1 MNDSELMFSNKEDQ
15 KFYLK
20 AVEGLPLINGYSMNG
35 LDSEGVPMCYGV
47 GPHSVRCMREVVEIV
62 NPKRIF
68 EIGTNVSY
76 SAALWLELALDA
88 SIWTCD
94 ISKRKE
100 TEDAATIMRKRY
112 PKRYHYMNRNEGTI
126 FARAFLME
134 EFYDMSFIDGDHTY
148 EGITKDIA
156 LCTELGIPWIVFDD
170 WLPQFSE
177 TQKCVVEWPQLEQ
190 VKVMGNIALYKNTT
204 I

>member
-35 LDSEGVPMCYGV
+35 LESEGVPMCYGV

-94 ISKRKE
+94 IDRKKE
-100 TEDAATIMRKRY
+100 TVDAAKNKRKRY
-112 PKRYHYMNRNEGTI
+112 PKR
-126 FARAFLME
+126 
-134 EFYDMSFIDGDHTY
+134 
-148 EGITKDIA
+148 
-156 LCTELGIPWIVFDD
+156 
-170 WLPQFSE
+170 
-177 TQKCVVEWPQLEQ
+177 
-190 VKVMGNIALYKNTT
+190 
-204 I
+204 